1 MPDNNTDRAEHK
13 GEELRGKLKEG
24 VGRATGDDRLKH
36 QGQTD
41 QASSKAK
48 QAGDDV
54 KDAADKLKDRVTGD
68 DGHND
73 SRNDSNN
80 DDDD

>member
-1 MPDNNTDRAEHK
+1 MPDDRESRKAENK
-13 GEELRGKLKEG
+13 GEEVRGKLKEG
-24 VGRATGDDRLKH
+24 VGRATGDERLER

-48 QAGDDV
+48 QAGENV
-54 KDAADKLKDRVTGD
+54 KDAAGKVKDRVSGD
-68 DGHND
+68 DK
-73 SRNDSNN
+73 

>member
-1 MPDNNTDRAEHK
+1 MPDDNDTGRTEHK

-24 VGRATGDDRLKH
+24 VGKATGDDRLER

-54 KDAADKLKDRVTGD
+54 KDAAGKLKDRVAGD
-68 DGHND
+68 D
-73 SRNDSNN
+73 NN
-80 DDDD
+80 D

>member
-1 MPDNNTDRAEHK
+1 MPDNNDTDRTEHK
-13 GEELRGKLKEG
+13 GEELGGKLKEG
-24 VGRATGDDRLKH
+24 VGDMTDDDRLKR

-54 KDAADKLKDRVTGD
+54 KDAAEKLKDRVTGD
-68 DGHND
+68 DKND
-73 SRNDSNN
+73 
-80 DDDD
+80 

>member
-1 MPDNNTDRAEHK
+1 MPDNNDTDRAEHK

-24 VGRATGDDRLKH
+24 VGKATGDDRLER

-48 QAGDDV
+48 QAGDDA
-54 KDAADKLKDRVTGD
+54 KDAAGKLKDRVTGD
-68 DGHND
+68 DK
-73 SRNDSNN
+73 
-80 DDDD
+80 DD

>member
-1 MPDNNTDRAEHK
+1 MPDDEDRAEHK

-24 VGRATGDDRLKH
+24 VGKATGDDRLER

-54 KDAADKLKDRVTGD
+54 KDAAGKLKDRVAGD
-68 DGHND
+68 DK
-73 SRNDSNN
+73 
-80 DDDD
+80 DD